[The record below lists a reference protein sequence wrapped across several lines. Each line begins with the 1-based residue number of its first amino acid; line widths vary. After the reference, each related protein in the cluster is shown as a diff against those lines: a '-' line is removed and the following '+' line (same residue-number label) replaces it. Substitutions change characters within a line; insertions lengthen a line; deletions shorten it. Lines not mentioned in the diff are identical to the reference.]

1 MNRFMSYHAV
11 VCFVLLSVTARGG
24 NGLWKIKLEEVNP
37 HLRGGRVENH
47 LGNPPPSSPDRD
59 SNLDLPVLSSRAS
72 TRETRE
78 ESNGNIGLK
87 SKRSP
92 AGLIPFPR
100 VGRSGPGLSWSLES
114 PELQEVKRQGLIPFP
129 RVGRG
134 GGYILFSPSV
144 RSGTGMDKRDSSGDK
159 GGMWFGPRLGRR
171 DKRNVDLADAP
182 WALVALKV
190 PLTRTIKQGK
200 SRKSVS

>member
-1 MNRFMSYHAV
+1 
-11 VCFVLLSVTARGG
+11 TG
-24 NGLWKIKLEEVNP
+24 
-37 HLRGGRVENH
+37 
-47 LGNPPPSSPDRD
+47 
-59 SNLDLPVLSSRAS
+59 
-72 TRETRE
+72 E
-78 ESNGNIGLK
+78 ESSGNIGLK

-144 RSGTGMDKRDSSGDK
+144 RGGTGMDKRDSGGDK

-171 DKRNVDLADAP
+171 DKRSVDLADAP
-182 WALVALKV
+182 WALVALRDIPNFRRHEGYTPHLDRDPNEDDEESLIDEDV
-190 PLTRTIKQGK
+190 EDETG
-200 SRKSVS
+200 SRRSESGRRSRSTPSRHQAPSSS